1 MPTQKFTDLCGVGLS
16 VPTFTE
22 DEFNVAKRVILQ
34 TYFSN
39 TNVREFLKKLTVD
52 SIAPEVLATVKDN
65 LETGGNSWGI
75 RMTCINV
82 TKLNMGKH
90 KTLHFNP
97 ALQFNPE
104 LESSDFAHKI
114 QHVIR
119 DLVLKFKDDKY
130 DLQLTTKL
138 LDDSFITDIYTEIV
152 TPPPDRSYMKTMAYV
167 DVIFEKKTTV

>member
-1 MPTQKFTDLCGVGLS
+1 MPTQKFTDLCGGAFS

-34 TYFSN
+34 KYFSN
-39 TNVREFLKKLTVD
+39 TDVREFLKELNVD
-52 SIAPEVLATVKDN
+52 DIVPEVLGTVKDK

-82 TKLNMGKH
+82 TELNMGKH
-90 KTLHFNP
+90 ETLRFNP
-97 ALQFNPE
+97 PLQFNPE
-104 LESSDFAHKI
+104 LESSDFAYTI
-114 QHVIR
+114 QCVIR
-119 DLVLKFKDDKY
+119 DLVLKFKDKFN
-130 DLQLTTKL
+130 LQLTTEL

-152 TPPPDRSYMKTMAYV
+152 NTPPDRSYMNTMAYV